1 MSKVAKTEAVLEAEN
16 LVVSFPVVRA
26 GHRTTVQAVRG
37 VDISLRSGETLGVV
51 GESGSGKSTLAR
63 AVMRLINSEGR
74 IVLLG
79 TDVTDLSERQ
89 FRSHR
94 RTVQMV
100 FQDPYSSLNPSL
112 TVGQSIAEPLKVHE
126 RMSRTERRRRVDEVL
141 DLVGL
146 RPDFADRYPDEFSG
160 GQRQRIAIARA
171 IVLEPEIL
179 ICDEAVSA
187 LDVSTQNQVLSLL
200 ESLRE
205 RLGLSYLF
213 ISHDLAVVRHIADR
227 VAVMYLG
234 EVMEEGPV
242 DRLFEAPAHPYTQV
256 LLEAVPEPDPEL
268 QRSATKRVLE
278 GDIPD
283 PTDPPPG
290 CSFSGRCPYAMQ
302 ICDTQP
308 PPVVA
313 VIGGG
318 TSRCHLHTSGP
329 TLNGAPLTALPL
341 VVSTTRT
348 DRAPQ

>member
-1 MSKVAKTEAVLEAEN
+1 MSATANAVNVLEAED
-16 LVVSFPVVRA
+16 LVVSFPVVRG
-26 GHRTTVQAVRG
+26 GHRTTVRAVRG
-37 VDISLRSGETLGVV
+37 VDISIGAGETLGVV

-63 AVMRLINSEGR
+63 AVMRLISSEGR
-74 IVLLG
+74 IVLMG
-79 TDVTDLSERQ
+79 ADVTDLSEKQ

-94 RTVQMV
+94 RKVQMV

-112 TVGQSIAEPLKVHE
+112 TVGQSIAEPLKVHTKL
-126 RMSRTERRRRVDEVL
+126 SAAKRRARIAEVL
-141 DLVGL
+141 ELVGL

-213 ISHDLAVVRHIADR
+213 ISHDLAVVRHISDR

-242 DRLFEAPAHPYTQV
+242 DRLFDGPAHPYTQV

-268 QRSATKRVLE
+268 QRSTTKRVLE

-283 PTDPPPG
+283 PTNPPPG
-290 CSFSGRCPYAMQ
+290 CSFSSRCPYAME
-302 ICDTQP
+302 ICHVEP
-308 PPVVA
+308 APVA
-313 VIGGG
+313 QVIGGG

-329 TLNGAPLTALPL
+329 TLAGAPLSALPI
-341 VVSTTRT
+341 VDVSGG
-348 DRAPQ
+348 RA

>member
-1 MSKVAKTEAVLEAEN
+1 MSDAANAANVLEAEN
-16 LVVSFPVVRA
+16 LVVSFPVVRG
-26 GHRTTVQAVRG
+26 GHRTTVRAVRG
-37 VDISLRSGETLGVV
+37 VDLTLGAGETLGIV

-63 AVMRLINSEGR
+63 AVMRLIRSEGR

-79 TDVTDLSERQ
+79 SDVTDLSERH

-94 RTVQMV
+94 RKVQMV

-112 TVGQSIAEPLKVHE
+112 TVGQSVAEPLKVHA
-126 RMSRTERRRRVDEVL
+126 RLSARERRERVAEVL

-146 RPDFADRYPDEFSG
+146 RPEFADRYPDEFSG

-213 ISHDLAVVRHIADR
+213 ISHDLAVVRHISDR

-242 DRLFEAPAHPYTQV
+242 DRLFDGPAHPYTQV

-268 QRSATKRVLE
+268 QRSTAKRVLD
-278 GDIPD
+278 GDVPD
-283 PTDPPPG
+283 PTNPPPG
-290 CSFSGRCPYAMQ
+290 CSFSSRCPYAME
-302 ICDTQP
+302 ICHVEP
-308 PPVVA
+308 APVIE

-318 TSRCHLHTSGP
+318 ISRCHLHTTGP
-329 TLNGAPLTALPL
+329 ALAGAPLRALPIIG
-341 VVSTTRT
+341 VTQGGASV
-348 DRAPQ
+348 

>member
-1 MSKVAKTEAVLEAEN
+1 M
-16 LVVSFPVVRA
+16 
-26 GHRTTVQAVRG
+26 
-37 VDISLRSGETLGVV
+37 DISLQSGQTLGIV

-63 AVMRLINSEGR
+63 AVMRLIGSEGR

-79 TDVTDLSERQ
+79 ADVTDLSERK

-94 RTVQMV
+94 RKVQMV

-112 TVGQSIAEPLKVHE
+112 TVGQSIAEPLKVHT
-126 RMSRTERRRRVDEVL
+126 RMSRAARRRRVEEVL

-146 RPDFADRYPDEFSG
+146 RAEFADRHPDEFSG

-213 ISHDLAVVRHIADR
+213 ISHDLAVVRHISDS

-234 EVMEEGPV
+234 EIMEEGPV
-242 DRLFEAPAHPYTQV
+242 DRIFESPAHPYTQV
-256 LLEAVPEPDPEL
+256 LLEAVPEPDPLL
-268 QRSATKRVLE
+268 QRSTKKRVLE
-278 GDIPD
+278 GDVPD
-283 PTDPPPG
+283 PTNPPPG
-290 CSFSGRCPYAMQ
+290 CSFSSRCPFAME
-302 ICDTQP
+302 ICRVEP
-308 PPVVA
+308 APVVE

-329 TLNGAPLTALPL
+329 TLGGAPLAALP
-341 VVSTTRT
+341 VIEQTPPEAGVS
-348 DRAPQ
+348 P